1 MADAVNEYSLPSAGT
16 GRHAAAFFPCIEEAR
31 PLSWWAR
38 HWARLR
44 NNREEP
50 DMSTTDT
57 QLEAVATYLRE
68 HLPVPM
74 MLPLLMKLQ
83 LLRLTD

>member
-1 MADAVNEYSLPSAGT
+1 MNSK
-16 GRHAAAFFPCIEEAR
+16 
-31 PLSWWAR
+31 
-38 HWARLR
+38 
-44 NNREEP
+44 
-50 DMSTTDT
+50 DT